1 MNKALQPKTPL
12 KALSLLTLA
21 QNRHKTS
28 PKALLVKD
36 FGTENNLLSDDE
48 LKSVQDELNNRP
60 RKSLGWRT
68 PKEVFFEHLKC
79 CT

>member
-1 MNKALQPKTPL
+1 MQK
-12 KALSLLTLA
+12 LTLPIHIA
-21 QNRHKTS
+21 LGKRGLIENTNLLIRQYF
-28 PKALLVKD
+28 PKGTD
-36 FGTENNLLSDDE
+36 FNLLSDDE

-68 PKEVFFEHLKC
+68 PKEVFQQHLKC